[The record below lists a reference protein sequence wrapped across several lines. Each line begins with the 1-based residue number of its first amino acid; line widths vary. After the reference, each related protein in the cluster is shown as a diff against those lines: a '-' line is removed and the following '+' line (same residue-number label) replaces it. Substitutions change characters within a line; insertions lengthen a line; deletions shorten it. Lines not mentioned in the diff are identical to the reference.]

1 MIVFYWSICIGGR
14 FSVAYDSICKLNIQK
29 YMYRNPVFYGLKSFS
44 MMAFSK
50 PRRGC
55 LETNASHSGSE
66 GRSGGCRVMFL
77 TESSGRSP
85 GGGTA
90 MPLGRS
96 FRRDVPETVS
106 DRPCSV
112 EDSCGHPC
120 GGWGR
125 LPEAVPAE
133 EGVGEGDELAY
144 GGDEGGHVQQAARLC
159 VATVGAAVAAQGRA
173 ALFESG
179 GQAACVDGRPD
190 ACDQCCTLVRQNR
203 RGWLPARLRPGFLRA
218 LRCSRNWCNSALDPS
233 SCNSA
238 KDDSSG
244 TVAPKPSKRR
254 WCART
259 SASARSVLTS
269 NPKASP
275 KCPARSGS
283 PATVSTP
290 SAARH
295 WRERRR

>member
-1 MIVFYWSICIGGR
+1 MR
-14 FSVAYDSICKLNIQK
+14 A
-29 YMYRNPVFYGLKSFS
+29 PVWR
-44 MMAFSK
+44 A
-50 PRRGC
+50 
-55 LETNASHSGSE
+55 
-66 GRSGGCRVMFL
+66 
-77 TESSGRSP
+77 
-85 GGGTA
+85 
-90 MPLGRS
+90 
-96 FRRDVPETVS
+96 
-106 DRPCSV
+106 
-112 EDSCGHPC
+112 
-120 GGWGR
+120 GR

-133 EGVGEGDELAY
+133 EGAGEGDEFAFD
-144 GGDEGGHVQQAARLC
+144 GDEGGHVERAARFC
-159 VATVGAAVAAQGRA
+159 VANVGAAVAAQGDGA
-173 ALFESG
+173 HLKSG
-179 GQAACVDGRPD
+179 GQPACVGGWPD
-190 ACDQCCTLVRQNR
+190 ACDQRCTLVRQNR
-203 RGWLPARLRPGFLRA
+203 RGWLPAGPRPAFLRA
-218 LRCSRNWCNSALDPS
+218 LRCSRNWFNSDSGPS